1 MADPGND
8 PVSTLPSYPGA
19 AGRAFEIDLRANPDG
34 TKRADVA
41 HWVIER
47 PDAHP
52 FWHSY
57 VVILFHLRR
66 IEGLPPAVIY
76 RPGATHEFWLAA
88 LDPRLEREK
97 VIHSGSIPFLRPV
110 NFASQIIAGSDA
122 EAYGAVYRDVV
133 GAVAD
138 GALNPD
144 TDALNAWIAK
154 FGDWM
159 IKK

>member
-1 MADPGND
+1 MANPSED
-8 PVSTLPSYPGA
+8 PVSTLPSYTGV
-19 AGRAFEIDLRANPDG
+19 AGKAWDINLAANPDG

-41 HWVIER
+41 HWVVER

-57 VVILFHLRR
+57 VVILFHLRPLDGKYAH
-66 IEGLPPAVIY
+66 IA
-76 RPGATHEFWLAA
+76 RPDATHEFWLAA
-88 LDPRLEREK
+88 LDPRLKREE

-122 EAYGAVYRDVV
+122 EAYGMIYHDAVK
-133 GAVAD
+133 AICD
-138 GALNPD
+138 GVLNPD
-144 TDALNAWIAK
+144 TDYLRVWVEK

-159 IKK
+159 IWK